1 MSDVWMAMPFGSE
14 LLFIINMKRKTVIE
28 ILSSLLILLFVY
40 TSVSKWLAFKTFIGQ
55 INNQPFP
62 NWMTP
67 IIVWTLPPVE
77 IIISGLL
84 MFERT
89 QLLGFRA
96 ALILMSLFTIYT
108 FLVLINVFGR
118 TPCACGGVIESLS
131 WPQHLVFNLFFVG
144 VAIAGILLK
153 KRRSM

>member
-1 MSDVWMAMPFGSE
+1 
-14 LLFIINMKRKTVIE
+14 MKRKIVIE

-40 TSVSKWLAFKTFIGQ
+40 TSVSKWLAFKTFVGEM
-55 INNQPFP
+55 NNQPFP

-67 IIVWTLPPVE
+67 ALVWTLPTVE

-89 QLLGFRA
+89 QLIGFRA
-96 ALILMSLFTIYT
+96 ALILMLLFTVYT

-118 TPCACGGVIESLS
+118 TPCSCGGVIENLT
-131 WPQHLVFNLFFVG
+131 WGQHLVFNLFFVG
-144 VAIAGILLK
+144 VALAGILLK
-153 KRRSM
+153 NRKENPKIA